1 MQMTALSVGVGL
13 FPAAIFHGIGSRVQR
28 PSVTVVIDSM
38 SIDTLLLLLL
48 WVVAPALRRIFLSH
62 DTSPAS
68 ASEPA
73 AGGGAVVTEG
83 GD

>member
-1 MQMTALSVGVGL
+1 MLMTALLDQVGL
-13 FPAAIFHGIGSRVQR
+13 FPAAVSCGIGGQARR
-28 PSVTVVIDSM
+28 PSATVVIDGM
-38 SIDTLLLLLL
+38 SIDPLLL

>member
-1 MQMTALSVGVGL
+1 MQMTALSAGVGP
-13 FPAAIFHGIGSRVQR
+13 FPATIFHGIGSRVQR
-28 PSVTVVIDSM
+28 PSATVVIDSV
-38 SIDTLLLLLL
+38 SIDQLLL

-68 ASEPA
+68 AFEPA

>member
-1 MQMTALSVGVGL
+1 MQMTALSAGVGL
-13 FPAAIFHGIGSRVQR
+13 FSATIFHGIGSRVQR
-28 PSVTVVIDSM
+28 PSATVVIDSM
-38 SIDTLLLLLL
+38 SIDPLLL

>member
-13 FPAAIFHGIGSRVQR
+13 FPAAIFQGIGSRVQR

-38 SIDTLLLLLL
+38 SIDPLLLL
-48 WVVAPALRRIFLSH
+48 WVVALALRRIFLSH